1 MTGALAN
8 SIGTDVH
15 EFVWK
20 GKIMKFRSLLLV
32 VFCAAFSSTV
42 WAQDTYVDY
51 NHALDFATYRTYAWG
66 QQPNPNEIESPF
78 LAREAQSQINM
89 QLQNRG
95 LKMVQ
100 EDQNPD
106 LIVVASGGLKQQ
118 TSYTAWG
125 TGGWRF
131 GGGMG
136 SITPDVSMIGTLVVD
151 LYTTNSK
158 QLAWRGTA
166 QGTLNQNKAEK
177 NRQLV
182 DKAVTKMFK
191 KYPIPA
197 PKR

>member
-1 MTGALAN
+1 
-8 SIGTDVH
+8 
-15 EFVWK
+15 
-20 GKIMKFRSLLLV
+20 MKFRFLLLV
-32 VFCAAFSSTV
+32 AFCVAFSSAV
-42 WAQDTYVDY
+42 LAQDTYVDY
-51 NHALDFATYRTYAWG
+51 NHALDFATYHTYAWG
-66 QQPNPNEIESPF
+66 QQPNANEIKSPF
-78 LAREAQSQINM
+78 LAQEAQSQIDT
-89 QLQNRG
+89 QLQSRG

-100 EDQNPD
+100 ENQTPD

-136 SITPDVSMIGTLVVD
+136 SITPDVSTVGTLVVD
-151 LYTTNSK
+151 LYSTNPK

-166 QGTLNQNKAEK
+166 QGTLNQSNSEK

-182 DKAVTKMFK
+182 DKAVAKMFR
-191 KYPIPA
+191 KYPVPA

>member
-1 MTGALAN
+1 M
-8 SIGTDVH
+8 I
-15 EFVWK
+15 
-20 GKIMKFRSLLLV
+20 FRSFLLS
-32 VFCAAFSSTV
+32 VFCILLSSEV

-51 NHALDFATYRTYAWG
+51 DHSLPFATYRTYAWG
-66 QQPNPNEIESPF
+66 QQLNPNEIKSPF
-78 LAREAQSQINM
+78 LAQEAKSQIEM
-89 QLQNRG
+89 QLQSRG

-106 LIVVASGGLKQQ
+106 LIVVTNGGLRQQ

-136 SITPDVSMIGTLVVD
+136 SITPDVSTVGTLVVD

-182 DKAVTKMFK
+182 DKAVAKMFK
-191 KYPIPA
+191 KYPVSP
-197 PKR
+197 PKH

>member
-1 MTGALAN
+1 M
-8 SIGTDVH
+8 I
-15 EFVWK
+15 
-20 GKIMKFRSLLLV
+20 FRSFLLV
-32 VFCAAFSSTV
+32 VFCVALSSDV
-42 WAQDTYVDY
+42 WAQDIYVDY
-51 NHALDFATYRTYAWG
+51 DHSLPFATYRTYAWG
-66 QQPNPNEIESPF
+66 QQLNPNEIKSPF
-78 LAREAQSQINM
+78 LAQEAKSQIEM
-89 QLQNRG
+89 QLQSRG

-106 LIVVASGGLKQQ
+106 LIVVASGGLRQQ

-136 SITPDVSMIGTLVVD
+136 SITPDVSTDGTMVID
-151 LYTTNSK
+151 LYTRNSK
-158 QLAWRGTA
+158 QLAWRGMA
-166 QGTLNQNKAEK
+166 QGTLNQSNPDK

-191 KYPIPA
+191 KYPVAA